1 LDSITNALG
10 DVRERLLALIDEDSF
25 FGLVHHVDQFNFLL
39 KEAAGALAQV
49 LVDFSSCKSVPLCP
63 GLEMLLPAFVLV
75 IDGASRPISSEV
87 FSRLR
92 RGLHRGECPGS
103 TRPDEA
109 LLLLSQELKQ
119 LLSFGQLAE

>member
-1 LDSITNALG
+1 
-10 DVRERLLALIDEDSF
+10 
-25 FGLVHHVDQFNFLL
+25 
-39 KEAAGALAQV
+39 
-49 LVDFSSCKSVPLCP
+49 
-63 GLEMLLPAFVLV
+63 MLLPAFVLV